1 MVNVLLIIGGILTAI
16 VGILFA
22 DYYLIRK
29 RRVHVKELYEL
40 DGQFKYYKGF
50 NIAGLVAWVIG
61 GAIAN
66 IFSTYSSL
74 VGFFVGAIVYYVLA
88 KYWWFKKYPQAE
100 LVDPSDAKYLGIT
113 VGHNLDELFGQQA
126 HAPLTDQ
133 EEDELVEQPDPLLE
147 IKGAE

>member
-1 MVNVLLIIGGILTAI
+1 MGV

-29 RRVHVKELYEL
+29 RRVHVKALYEL
-40 DGQFKYYKGF
+40 DGQFKYFNGF
-50 NIAGLVAWVIG
+50 NIAGLIAWVIG
-61 GAIAN
+61 GAVAN

-74 VGFFVGAIVYYVLA
+74 VGFFVGAFVYYVLA

-100 LVDPSDAKYLGIT
+100 IEDPNDAKYLGIT
-113 VGHNLDELFGQQA
+113 VGHNLDELFTQSQMPTPSVDPNEG
-126 HAPLTDQ
+126 DI
-133 EEDELVEQPDPLLE
+133 VEPTDPLLE